1 VTDLAVLVPVP
12 QWLAE
17 DLLGVMRAA
26 RDLPGLAEQIGLHL
40 GCESGFVADV
50 TGQLERVLS
59 PYPLVSILPGK
70 IRFFLPRG
78 GVAPDDVVFML
89 RRVRPGRV
97 HFQPARSGSAIQS
110 MPEQVFFENHE
121 ELSRAEFVAATRRRD
136 S

>member
-1 VTDLAVLVPVP
+1 MSDLTVLVPVP

-17 DLLGVMRAA
+17 DLLGIMRAT
-26 RDLPGLAEQIGLHL
+26 RDLPGAADQIGLHL

-50 TGQLERVLS
+50 TTQLERVLA
-59 PYPLVSILPGK
+59 PYPLVSILPAK

-78 GVAPDDVVFML
+78 GTAPDDVVFML

-97 HFQPARSGSAIQS
+97 HFQTSRSMSAIQS
-110 MPEQVFFENHE
+110 LPEQVFFENYQ
-121 ELSRAEFVAATRRRD
+121 ELSRAEFVAAKTRRL